1 MINEDEVTEVPKKL
15 PLNRSRLVV
24 AVDHKGDDV
33 FIDDKNNFGGGIL
46 NLPMDTP
53 ANSFVVVSFETV
65 KGEIETQEFKV
76 VKNNPSS
83 VIVDQENIP
92 PIVGIMV
99 KERVPFVS
107 AGSTFDFSNI
117 GNGDY
122 GATLNYPLGMN
133 ITHGN
138 VTVITQKMLG
148 NYKSSLT
155 GFR

>member
-1 MINEDEVTEVPKKL
+1 MIGEITEIAKKL
-15 PLNRSRLVV
+15 PLNRSRLVA
-24 AVDHKGDDV
+24 AVDQRGETI
-33 FIDDKNNFGGGIL
+33 FTSDKSNLRGGQL

-53 ANSFVVVSFETV
+53 ANSFVVVSFESEH
-65 KGEIETQEFKV
+65 GDIESQEFRV
-76 VKNNPSS
+76 VKNNPGG
-83 VIVDQENIP
+83 VIVDQESIP

-107 AGSTFDFSNI
+107 AGNTFDFSTT
-117 GNGDY
+117 GDGDF

-133 ITHGN
+133 VTGGN

>member
-1 MINEDEVTEVPKKL
+1 
-15 PLNRSRLVV
+15 
-24 AVDHKGDDV
+24 
-33 FIDDKNNFGGGIL
+33 
-46 NLPMDTP
+46 MDTP
-53 ANSFVVVSFETV
+53 ANSFVVVSFETEH
-65 KGEIETQEFKV
+65 GDIESQEFRV
-76 VKNNPSS
+76 VKNNPGG

-107 AGSTFDFSNI
+107 AGNTFDFSNT
-117 GNGDY
+117 GDRDF

-133 ITHGN
+133 VTGGN